1 MRKVLYALMGF
12 LLTFSA
18 LKADDFLEEANET
31 APAHLNHPMQ
41 DLNAIQ
47 GSFFDKNRSKMSNT
61 LNIDY
66 FQGQTYKIRLR
77 YAMAT
82 LLFFS
87 KPISDFVLGDK
98 VGFDA
103 KILESNDRILL
114 IKPLQIG
121 VDSNISVI
129 DNEGKIFSFYV
140 FSTTFTSSKHP
151 NLQVFIEDK
160 NYYSNAFLKPQKE
173 NKEKENKEKENKEKE
188 NKEKENKE
196 NTLENAPT
204 NNKPLKEEKE
214 ETKEKEEE
222 TITIGDNTNAMKIV
236 KKDIQKGYKALKSS
250 QKKWYCLWACSK
262 KSKLSLMPK
271 EIFNDKQFTYF
282 KFDKRLA
289 LSKFP
294 VVYKVVDGYDNPVNT
309 RIVGD
314 YIIAEDVSA
323 KWTLRLGK
331 DYLCIR
337 FVKRSKDE

>member
-1 MRKVLYALMGF
+1 MRKVLYALVGF
-12 LLTFSA
+12 LLVFSA

-31 APAHLNHPMQ
+31 APANLNHPMQ

-61 LNIDY
+61 LNVDY

-103 KILESNDRILL
+103 KILESNDRILF

-160 NYYSNAFLKPQKE
+160 NYYSNAFMKPQ
-173 NKEKENKEKENKEKE
+173 
-188 NKEKENKE
+188 NKE
-196 NTLENAPT
+196 NTLEKAPT

-214 ETKEKEEE
+214 EAKEEE

-236 KKDIQKGYKALKSS
+236 KKDIQKGYRALKSS
-250 QKKWYCLWACSK
+250 QRKWYCLGICSK
-262 KSKLSLMPK
+262 KSKLSLMPE

-282 KFDKRLA
+282 KFDKKLA

-294 VVYKVVDGYDNPVNT
+294 VIYKVVDGYDNPVNT

-337 FVKRSKDE
+337 FVKKGKDE

>member
-12 LLTFSA
+12 LLAFSV

-173 NKEKENKEKENKEKE
+173 NKENA
-188 NKEKENKE
+188 
-196 NTLENAPT
+196 LENAPT
-204 NNKPLKEEKE
+204 NDNKPLKEEPLKEERE

-250 QKKWYCLWACSK
+250 QRKWYCLWACSK

-294 VVYKVVDGYDNPVNT
+294 VIYKVVDGYDNPVNT

-314 YIIAEDVSA
+314 YIIAEDVST

-337 FVKRSKDE
+337 FVKRARDE

>member
-1 MRKVLYALMGF
+1 MRKVLCTLVGF
-12 LLTFSA
+12 LLVSSA

-31 APAHLNHPMQ
+31 APANLNHPMQ

-61 LNIDY
+61 LNVDY

-160 NYYSNAFLKPQKE
+160 NYYSNAFMKPQ
-173 NKEKENKEKENKEKE
+173 
-188 NKEKENKE
+188 NKE
-196 NTLENAPT
+196 NTLEKAPT
-204 NNKPLKEEKE
+204 NNNKPLKEEKE
-214 ETKEKEEE
+214 ETKEEE

-236 KKDIQKGYKALKSS
+236 KKDIQKGYRALKSS
-250 QKKWYCLWACSK
+250 QRKWYCLGICSK
-262 KSKLSLMPK
+262 KSKLSLMPE

-282 KFDKRLA
+282 KFDKKLA

-294 VVYKVVDGYDNPVNT
+294 VIYKVVDGYDNPVNT

-337 FVKRSKDE
+337 FIKKGKDE

>member
-1 MRKVLYALMGF
+1 MRKVLYALVSF
-12 LLTFSA
+12 LLAFSV

-129 DNEGKIFSFYV
+129 DSEGKIFSFYV

-160 NYYSNAFLKPQKE
+160 NYYSNAFLKPQ
-173 NKEKENKEKENKEKE
+173 
-188 NKEKENKE
+188 NKE
-196 NTLENAPT
+196 NALENAPT
-204 NNKPLKEEKE
+204 NNKPLKEEPLKEERE

-222 TITIGDNTNAMKIV
+222 TIIIGDNTNAMKIV

-250 QKKWYCLWACSK
+250 QRKWYCLWACSK

-314 YIIAEDVSA
+314 YIIAEDVST

-337 FVKRSKDE
+337 FVKRARDE

>member
-1 MRKVLYALMGF
+1 MRKVLCTLVGF
-12 LLTFSA
+12 LLVSGA

-31 APAHLNHPMQ
+31 APANLNHPMQ

-61 LNIDY
+61 LNVDY

-160 NYYSNAFLKPQKE
+160 NYYSNAFMKPQ
-173 NKEKENKEKENKEKE
+173 
-188 NKEKENKE
+188 NKE
-196 NTLENAPT
+196 NTLEKAPT

-214 ETKEKEEE
+214 ETKEEE

-236 KKDIQKGYKALKSS
+236 KKDIQKGYRALKSS
-250 QKKWYCLWACSK
+250 QRKWYCLGICSK
-262 KSKLSLMPK
+262 KSKFSLMPE

-282 KFDKRLA
+282 KFDKKLA

-294 VVYKVVDGYDNPVNT
+294 VIYKVVDGYDNPVNT

-337 FVKRSKDE
+337 FIKKGKDE

>member
-1 MRKVLYALMGF
+1 MRKVLCTLVGF
-12 LLTFSA
+12 LLVSSA

-31 APAHLNHPMQ
+31 APANLNHPMQ

-61 LNIDY
+61 LNVDY

-103 KILESNDRILL
+103 KILESNNRILL

-160 NYYSNAFLKPQKE
+160 NYYSNAFMKPQ
-173 NKEKENKEKENKEKE
+173 
-188 NKEKENKE
+188 NKE
-196 NTLENAPT
+196 NTLEKAPT

-214 ETKEKEEE
+214 ETKEEE

-236 KKDIQKGYKALKSS
+236 KKDIQKGYRALKSS
-250 QKKWYCLWACSK
+250 QKKWYCLGICSK
-262 KSKLSLMPK
+262 KSKLSLMPE

-282 KFDKRLA
+282 KFDKKLA

-294 VVYKVVDGYDNPVNT
+294 VIYKVVDGYDNPVNT

-337 FVKRSKDE
+337 FVKKGKDE

>member
-1 MRKVLYALMGF
+1 MRKFLYALMGF

-129 DNEGKIFSFYV
+129 DSEGKIFSFYV

-160 NYYSNAFLKPQKE
+160 NYYSNAFLKPQ
-173 NKEKENKEKENKEKE
+173 
-188 NKEKENKE
+188 NKE
-196 NTLENAPT
+196 NALENTLT
-204 NNKPLKEEKE
+204 NDNKPLKEEPLKEEKE

-250 QKKWYCLWACSK
+250 QRKWYCLGICSK

-294 VVYKVVDGYDNPVNT
+294 VIYKVVDGYDNPVNT

-337 FVKRSKDE
+337 FVKKGKDE

>member
-12 LLTFSA
+12 LLAFSA

-160 NYYSNAFLKPQKE
+160 NYYSNAFMKPQ
-173 NKEKENKEKENKEKE
+173 
-188 NKEKENKE
+188 NKE
-196 NTLENAPT
+196 NALENTPT
-204 NNKPLKEEKE
+204 NDNKPLKEEPLKEEKE

-250 QKKWYCLWACSK
+250 QRKWYCLWACSK
-262 KSKLSLMPK
+262 KSKLSLMPE

-282 KFDKRLA
+282 KFDKKLA

-294 VVYKVVDGYDNPVNT
+294 VIYKVVDGYDNPVNT

-337 FVKRSKDE
+337 FVKKGKDE

>member
-1 MRKVLYALMGF
+1 MRKVLCALVGF
-12 LLTFSA
+12 LLAFSA

-31 APAHLNHPMQ
+31 APANLNHPMQ

-103 KILESNDRILL
+103 KILESNDRILF

-160 NYYSNAFLKPQKE
+160 NYYSNAFMKPQ
-173 NKEKENKEKENKEKE
+173 
-188 NKEKENKE
+188 NKE
-196 NTLENAPT
+196 NTLEKAPT
-204 NNKPLKEEKE
+204 NNKPLTEEKE
-214 ETKEKEEE
+214 ETKEEE

-236 KKDIQKGYKALKSS
+236 KKDIQKGYRALKSS
-250 QKKWYCLWACSK
+250 QRKWYCLGICSK
-262 KSKLSLMPK
+262 KSKLSLMPE

-282 KFDKRLA
+282 KFDKKLA

-294 VVYKVVDGYDNPVNT
+294 VIYKVVDGYDNPVNT

-337 FVKRSKDE
+337 FVKKGKDE

>member
-1 MRKVLYALMGF
+1 MRKFLYALMGF
-12 LLTFSA
+12 LLAFSA

-173 NKEKENKEKENKEKE
+173 NKE
-188 NKEKENKE
+188 

-214 ETKEKEEE
+214 KTKEKEEE

-236 KKDIQKGYKALKSS
+236 KKDIQKGYRALKSS
-250 QKKWYCLWACSK
+250 QRKWYCLGICSK
-262 KSKLSLMPK
+262 KSKPSLMPK

-294 VVYKVVDGYDNPVNT
+294 VIYKVVDGYDNPVNT

-337 FVKRSKDE
+337 FVKKAKDE

>member
-12 LLTFSA
+12 LLAFSA

-160 NYYSNAFLKPQKE
+160 NYYSNAFIKPQKE
-173 NKEKENKEKENKEKE
+173 NMAENAPKD
-188 NKEKENKE
+188 
-196 NTLENAPT
+196 APT
-204 NNKPLKEEKE
+204 NNKPLKEEPLKEERE

-222 TITIGDNTNAMKIV
+222 TIIIGDNTNAMTIV
-236 KKDIQKGYKALKSS
+236 KKDIQKGYRALKSS
-250 QKKWYCLWACSK
+250 QRKWYCLGICSK

-294 VVYKVVDGYDNPVNT
+294 VIYKVVDGYDNPVNT

-314 YIIAEDVSA
+314 YIIAEDVST

-337 FVKRSKDE
+337 FVKKAKDE

>member
-1 MRKVLYALMGF
+1 MRKILCTLVGF
-12 LLTFSA
+12 LLVSSA

-31 APAHLNHPMQ
+31 APANLNHPMQ

-61 LNIDY
+61 LNVDY

-103 KILESNDRILL
+103 KILESNERILL

-129 DNEGKIFSFYV
+129 DSEGKIFSFYV

-173 NKEKENKEKENKEKE
+173 D
-188 NKEKENKE
+188 KE

-214 ETKEKEEE
+214 ETKEEE

-250 QKKWYCLWACSK
+250 QRKWYCLWACSK

-294 VVYKVVDGYDNPVNT
+294 VIYKVVDGYDNPVNT

-314 YIIAEDVSA
+314 YIIAEDVST

-337 FVKRSKDE
+337 FVKRGKDE

>member
-12 LLTFSA
+12 LLAFSV

-160 NYYSNAFLKPQKE
+160 NYYSNAFMKPQ
-173 NKEKENKEKENKEKE
+173 
-188 NKEKENKE
+188 NKE
-196 NTLENAPT
+196 NALENALENTPT
-204 NNKPLKEEKE
+204 NNKPLKEEPLKEEKE

-222 TITIGDNTNAMKIV
+222 TIIIGDNTNTMKIV
-236 KKDIQKGYKALKSS
+236 KKDIQKGYRALKSS
-250 QKKWYCLWACSK
+250 QRKWYCLGICSK
-262 KSKLSLMPK
+262 KSKLSLMPE

-282 KFDKRLA
+282 KFDKKLA

-294 VVYKVVDGYDNPVNT
+294 VIYKVVDGYDNPVNT

-337 FVKRSKDE
+337 FVKKGKDE

>member
-1 MRKVLYALMGF
+1 MRKFLYALMGF
-12 LLTFSA
+12 LLAFSV

-31 APAHLNHPMQ
+31 APVHLNHPMQ

-129 DNEGKIFSFYV
+129 DSEGKIFSFYV

-173 NKEKENKEKENKEKE
+173 NKE
-188 NKEKENKE
+188 

-204 NNKPLKEEKE
+204 NNKPLKEETLKEEKE

-236 KKDIQKGYKALKSS
+236 KKDIQKGYRALKSS
-250 QKKWYCLWACSK
+250 QRKWYCLWACSK
-262 KSKLSLMPK
+262 KSKLSLMPE

-282 KFDKRLA
+282 KFDKKLA

-294 VVYKVVDGYDNPVNT
+294 VIYKVVDGYDNPVNT

-314 YIIAEDVSA
+314 YIIAEDVST

-337 FVKRSKDE
+337 FVKKAKDE

>member
-1 MRKVLYALMGF
+1 MRKVLYALVGF
-12 LLTFSA
+12 LLAFSA

-31 APAHLNHPMQ
+31 APANLNHPMQ

-151 NLQVFIEDK
+151 NLQVFIDDK
-160 NYYSNAFLKPQKE
+160 NYYSNAFMKPQ
-173 NKEKENKEKENKEKE
+173 
-188 NKEKENKE
+188 NKE

-214 ETKEKEEE
+214 ETKEEE

-236 KKDIQKGYKALKSS
+236 KKDIQKGYRALKSS
-250 QKKWYCLWACSK
+250 QRKWYCLGICSK

-282 KFDKRLA
+282 KFDKKLA

-294 VVYKVVDGYDNPVNT
+294 VIYKVVDGYDNPVNT

-337 FVKRSKDE
+337 FVKKGKDE

>member
-12 LLTFSA
+12 LLAFSA
-18 LKADDFLEEANET
+18 LRADDFLEEANET
-31 APAHLNHPMQ
+31 TPANLNHPMQ

-160 NYYSNAFLKPQKE
+160 NYYSNAFIKPQKE
-173 NKEKENKEKENKEKE
+173 NQENMA
-188 NKEKENKE
+188 
-196 NTLENAPT
+196 ENAPKDAPT
-204 NNKPLKEEKE
+204 NNNKPLKEEKE

-250 QKKWYCLWACSK
+250 QRKWYCLGICSK

-294 VVYKVVDGYDNPVNT
+294 VIYKVVDGYDNPVNT

-337 FVKRSKDE
+337 FVKKAKDE

>member
-1 MRKVLYALMGF
+1 MRKVLCTLVGF
-12 LLTFSA
+12 LLVFSA

-31 APAHLNHPMQ
+31 APANLNHPMQ

-61 LNIDY
+61 LNVDY

-160 NYYSNAFLKPQKE
+160 NYYSNAFMKPQIQ
-173 NKEKENKEKENKEKE
+173 
-188 NKEKENKE
+188 E

-214 ETKEKEEE
+214 ETKEEE

-236 KKDIQKGYKALKSS
+236 KKDIQKGYRALKSS
-250 QKKWYCLWACSK
+250 QRKWYCLWICSK
-262 KSKLSLMPK
+262 KSKLSLMPE

-282 KFDKRLA
+282 KFDKKLA

-294 VVYKVVDGYDNPVNT
+294 VIYKVVDGYDNPVNT

-337 FVKRSKDE
+337 FIKKGKDE

>member
-1 MRKVLYALMGF
+1 MRKVLWGFVGF
-12 LLTFSA
+12 LLVFSA

-31 APAHLNHPMQ
+31 APANLNHPMQ

-129 DNEGKIFSFYV
+129 DSEGKIFSFYV

-160 NYYSNAFLKPQKE
+160 NYYTNAFIKPQKE
-173 NKEKENKEKENKEKE
+173 NQENMA
-188 NKEKENKE
+188 
-196 NTLENAPT
+196 ENAPKDAPK
-204 NNKPLKEEKE
+204 NNHKPLKE
-214 ETKEKEEE
+214 EKEEE

-250 QKKWYCLWACSK
+250 QRKWYCLWACSK
-262 KSKLSLMPK
+262 KSKLSLMPE

-294 VVYKVVDGYDNPVNT
+294 VIYKVVDGYDNPVNT

-337 FVKRSKDE
+337 FIKRSKGE

>member
-1 MRKVLYALMGF
+1 MRKVLYALVGF
-12 LLTFSA
+12 LLAFSA

-31 APAHLNHPMQ
+31 APTNLNHPMQ

-103 KILESNDRILL
+103 KILESNDHILL

-160 NYYSNAFLKPQKE
+160 NYYSNAFMKPQ
-173 NKEKENKEKENKEKE
+173 
-188 NKEKENKE
+188 NKE
-196 NTLENAPT
+196 NTLEKAHT

-214 ETKEKEEE
+214 ETKEEE

-236 KKDIQKGYKALKSS
+236 KKDIQKGYRALKSS
-250 QKKWYCLWACSK
+250 QRKWYCLGICSK
-262 KSKLSLMPK
+262 KSKLSLMPE

-282 KFDKRLA
+282 KFDKKLA

-294 VVYKVVDGYDNPVNT
+294 VIYKVVDGYDNPVNT

-337 FVKRSKDE
+337 FIKKGKDE

>member
-1 MRKVLYALMGF
+1 MRKVLYALVGF
-12 LLTFSA
+12 LLAFSA

-31 APAHLNHPMQ
+31 APANLNHPMQ

-160 NYYSNAFLKPQKE
+160 NYYSNAFMKPQ
-173 NKEKENKEKENKEKE
+173 
-188 NKEKENKE
+188 NKE
-196 NTLENAPT
+196 NALENAPT
-204 NNKPLKEEKE
+204 NDNKPLKEEPLKEERE
-214 ETKEKEEE
+214 ETKEKEEEE

-236 KKDIQKGYKALKSS
+236 KKDIQKGYRALKSS
-250 QKKWYCLWACSK
+250 QRKWYCLGICSK
-262 KSKLSLMPK
+262 KSKLSLMPE

-282 KFDKRLA
+282 KFDKKLA

-294 VVYKVVDGYDNPVNT
+294 VIYKVVDGYDNPVNT

-337 FVKRSKDE
+337 FVKKGKDE

>member
-1 MRKVLYALMGF
+1 MRKVLCALVGF
-12 LLTFSA
+12 LLVFSA

-31 APAHLNHPMQ
+31 APVNLNHPMQ

-61 LNIDY
+61 LNVDY

-129 DNEGKIFSFYV
+129 DNEGKVFSFYV

-160 NYYSNAFLKPQKE
+160 NYYSNAFMKPQIQ
-173 NKEKENKEKENKEKE
+173 
-188 NKEKENKE
+188 E
-196 NTLENAPT
+196 NTLEKAPI

-236 KKDIQKGYKALKSS
+236 KKDIQRGYRALKSS
-250 QKKWYCLWACSK
+250 QRKWYCLGICSK
-262 KSKLSLMPK
+262 KSKLSLMPE

-282 KFDKRLA
+282 KFDKKLA

-294 VVYKVVDGYDNPVNT
+294 VIYKVVDGYDNPVNT

-337 FVKRSKDE
+337 FIKRGKDE

>member
-1 MRKVLYALMGF
+1 MRKFLYALMGF
-12 LLTFSA
+12 LLAFSA

-129 DNEGKIFSFYV
+129 DSEGKIFSFYV

-173 NKEKENKEKENKEKE
+173 NKEKENKE
-188 NKEKENKE
+188 

-204 NNKPLKEEKE
+204 NNNKPLKEEPLKEEKE

-222 TITIGDNTNAMKIV
+222 TITIGDNTNAMKII

-250 QKKWYCLWACSK
+250 QRKWYCLGICSK

-294 VVYKVVDGYDNPVNT
+294 VIYKVVDGYDNPVNT

-314 YIIAEDVSA
+314 YIIAEDVST

-337 FVKRSKDE
+337 FVKRARDE

>member
-1 MRKVLYALMGF
+1 MRKVLWILMGF
-12 LLTFSA
+12 LLAFSV

-31 APAHLNHPMQ
+31 APVHLNHPMQ

-160 NYYSNAFLKPQKE
+160 NYYSNAFLKPQ
-173 NKEKENKEKENKEKE
+173 
-188 NKEKENKE
+188 NKE

-204 NNKPLKEEKE
+204 NNKPLKE
-214 ETKEKEEE
+214 EKEEE

-250 QKKWYCLWACSK
+250 QRKWYCLGICSK
-262 KSKLSLMPK
+262 KSKPSLMPE

-282 KFDKRLA
+282 KFDKKLA

-294 VVYKVVDGYDNPVNT
+294 VIYKVVDGYDNPVNT

-337 FVKRSKDE
+337 FIKKGKDE

>member
-12 LLTFSA
+12 LLAFSA
-18 LKADDFLEEANET
+18 LRADDFLEEANET
-31 APAHLNHPMQ
+31 APVHLNHPMQ

-129 DNEGKIFSFYV
+129 DSEGKIFSFYV

-173 NKEKENKEKENKEKE
+173 NKENKED
-188 NKEKENKE
+188 
-196 NTLENAPT
+196 TLENAPT

-236 KKDIQKGYKALKSS
+236 KKDIQKGYRALKSS
-250 QKKWYCLWACSK
+250 QRKWYCLGICSK

-294 VVYKVVDGYDNPVNT
+294 VIYKVVDGYDNPVNT

-314 YIIAEDVSA
+314 YIIAEDVST

-337 FVKRSKDE
+337 FVKRAKDE

>member
-1 MRKVLYALMGF
+1 MRKFLYALMGF
-12 LLTFSA
+12 LLAFSV

-31 APAHLNHPMQ
+31 APVHLNHPMQ

-129 DNEGKIFSFYV
+129 DSEGKIFSFYV

-160 NYYSNAFLKPQKE
+160 NYYSNAFLKPQ
-173 NKEKENKEKENKEKE
+173 
-188 NKEKENKE
+188 NKE
-196 NTLENAPT
+196 NMAENAPKDAPT

-214 ETKEKEEE
+214 ETKEEE

-250 QKKWYCLWACSK
+250 QRKWYCLWACSK

-282 KFDKRLA
+282 KFDKKLA

-294 VVYKVVDGYDNPVNT
+294 VIYKVVDGYDNPVNT

-314 YIIAEDVSA
+314 YIIAEDVST

-337 FVKRSKDE
+337 FVKKAKDE

>member
-1 MRKVLYALMGF
+1 MRKVLYALVGF
-12 LLTFSA
+12 LLAFSA

-31 APAHLNHPMQ
+31 APANLNHPMQ

-103 KILESNDRILL
+103 KILESNDRILF

-160 NYYSNAFLKPQKE
+160 NYYSNAFMKPQ
-173 NKEKENKEKENKEKE
+173 
-188 NKEKENKE
+188 NKE

-204 NNKPLKEEKE
+204 NNNKPLKEEKE
-214 ETKEKEEE
+214 ETKEEE

-236 KKDIQKGYKALKSS
+236 KKDIQKGYRALKSS
-250 QKKWYCLWACSK
+250 QRKWYCLGICSK
-262 KSKLSLMPK
+262 KSKLSLMPE

-282 KFDKRLA
+282 KFDKKLA

-294 VVYKVVDGYDNPVNT
+294 VIYKVVDGYDNPVNT

-337 FVKRSKDE
+337 FIKKGKDE

>member
-1 MRKVLYALMGF
+1 MRKVLWGFVGF
-12 LLTFSA
+12 LLVFSA

-31 APAHLNHPMQ
+31 APANLNHPMQ

-103 KILESNDRILL
+103 KILESNDHILL

-129 DNEGKIFSFYV
+129 DSEGKIFSFYV

-160 NYYSNAFLKPQKE
+160 NYYTNAFIKPQKE
-173 NKEKENKEKENKEKE
+173 NQENMA
-188 NKEKENKE
+188 
-196 NTLENAPT
+196 ENAPKDAPK
-204 NNKPLKEEKE
+204 NNHKPLKEEKE

-222 TITIGDNTNAMKIV
+222 TIIIGDNTNAMKII

-250 QKKWYCLWACSK
+250 QRKWYCLWACSK

-294 VVYKVVDGYDNPVNT
+294 VIYKVVDGYDNPVNT

-337 FVKRSKDE
+337 FVKRSKGE

>member
-12 LLTFSA
+12 LLAFSA
-18 LKADDFLEEANET
+18 LRADDFLEEANET

-129 DNEGKIFSFYV
+129 DSEGKIFSFYV

-173 NKEKENKEKENKEKE
+173 NKE
-188 NKEKENKE
+188 

-222 TITIGDNTNAMKIV
+222 TIIIGDNTNAMKIV
-236 KKDIQKGYKALKSS
+236 KKDIQKGYRALKSS
-250 QKKWYCLWACSK
+250 QRKWYCLGICSK

-337 FVKRSKDE
+337 FVKKARDE

>member
-12 LLTFSA
+12 LLAFSA

-129 DNEGKIFSFYV
+129 DSEGKIFSFYV

-160 NYYSNAFLKPQKE
+160 NYYSNAFLKPQ
-173 NKEKENKEKENKEKE
+173 
-188 NKEKENKE
+188 KENKE

-250 QKKWYCLWACSK
+250 QRKWYCLWACSK

-314 YIIAEDVSA
+314 YIIAEDVST

-337 FVKRSKDE
+337 FVKRGRDE

>member
-1 MRKVLYALMGF
+1 MRKVLYTLMGF
-12 LLTFSA
+12 LLAFSV

-31 APAHLNHPMQ
+31 APTNLNHPMQ

-151 NLQVFIEDK
+151 NLQVFIDDK
-160 NYYSNAFLKPQKE
+160 NYYSNAFMKPQNKE
-173 NKEKENKEKENKEKE
+173 NN
-188 NKEKENKE
+188 KENKE

-214 ETKEKEEE
+214 EAKEEE
-222 TITIGDNTNAMKIV
+222 TITIGDNTNVMKIV
-236 KKDIQKGYKALKSS
+236 KKDIQKGYRALKSS
-250 QKKWYCLWACSK
+250 QRKWYCLGICSK
-262 KSKLSLMPK
+262 KSKPSLMPE

-282 KFDKRLA
+282 KFDKKLA

-294 VVYKVVDGYDNPVNT
+294 VIYKVVDGYDNPVNT

-337 FVKRSKDE
+337 FVKKAKDE

>member
-1 MRKVLYALMGF
+1 MRKVLYALVGF
-12 LLTFSA
+12 LLVFSA
-18 LKADDFLEEANET
+18 LKSDDFLEEANET
-31 APAHLNHPMQ
+31 APANLNHPMQ

-129 DNEGKIFSFYV
+129 DNEGKVFSFYV

-160 NYYSNAFLKPQKE
+160 NYYSNAFMKPQ
-173 NKEKENKEKENKEKE
+173 
-188 NKEKENKE
+188 NKE
-196 NTLENAPT
+196 NTLEKAPT
-204 NNKPLKEEKE
+204 NNKHLKEEKE
-214 ETKEKEEE
+214 ETKEEEE

-236 KKDIQKGYKALKSS
+236 KKDIQKGYRALKSS
-250 QKKWYCLWACSK
+250 QRKWYCLGICSK
-262 KSKLSLMPK
+262 KSKLSLMPE

-282 KFDKRLA
+282 KFDKKLA

-294 VVYKVVDGYDNPVNT
+294 VIYKVVDGYDNPVNT

-337 FVKRSKDE
+337 FVKKGKDE

>member
-1 MRKVLYALMGF
+1 MRKVLYALVGF
-12 LLTFSA
+12 LLAFSA

-31 APAHLNHPMQ
+31 APTNLNHPMQ

-61 LNIDY
+61 LNVDY

-129 DNEGKIFSFYV
+129 DNEGKVFSFYV

-160 NYYSNAFLKPQKE
+160 NYYSNAFMKPQ
-173 NKEKENKEKENKEKE
+173 
-188 NKEKENKE
+188 NKE
-196 NTLENAPT
+196 NTLEKVPT
-204 NNKPLKEEKE
+204 NNNKPLKEEKE
-214 ETKEKEEE
+214 ESKEEE

-236 KKDIQKGYKALKSS
+236 KKDIQKGYRALKSS
-250 QKKWYCLWACSK
+250 QRKWYCLGICSK
-262 KSKLSLMPK
+262 KSKLSLMPE

-282 KFDKRLA
+282 KFDKKLA

-294 VVYKVVDGYDNPVNT
+294 VIYKVVDGYDNPVNT

-337 FVKRSKDE
+337 FVKKGKDE

>member
-1 MRKVLYALMGF
+1 MRKVLYALVGF
-12 LLTFSA
+12 LLVFST

-31 APAHLNHPMQ
+31 APVNLNHPMQ

-103 KILESNDRILL
+103 KILESNDRILF

-160 NYYSNAFLKPQKE
+160 NYYSNAFMKPQ
-173 NKEKENKEKENKEKE
+173 
-188 NKEKENKE
+188 NKE
-196 NTLENAPT
+196 NTLEKVPT
-204 NNKPLKEEKE
+204 NNNKPLKEEKE
-214 ETKEKEEE
+214 ETKEEE

-250 QKKWYCLWACSK
+250 QRKWYCLGICSK

-294 VVYKVVDGYDNPVNT
+294 VIYKVVDGYDNPVNT

-337 FVKRSKDE
+337 FVKKAKDE

>member
-1 MRKVLYALMGF
+1 MRKFLYALMGF

-129 DNEGKIFSFYV
+129 DSEGKIFSFYV

-160 NYYSNAFLKPQKE
+160 NYYSNAFLKPQ
-173 NKEKENKEKENKEKE
+173 
-188 NKEKENKE
+188 KENKE

-250 QKKWYCLWACSK
+250 QRKWYCLGICSK

-294 VVYKVVDGYDNPVNT
+294 VIYKVVDGYDNPVNT

-337 FVKRSKDE
+337 FVKKAKDE

>member
-12 LLTFSA
+12 LLAFSA

-31 APAHLNHPMQ
+31 APANLNHPMQ

-160 NYYSNAFLKPQKE
+160 NYYSNAFMKPQ
-173 NKEKENKEKENKEKE
+173 N
-188 NKEKENKE
+188 KENKE

-214 ETKEKEEE
+214 EAKEEE

-236 KKDIQKGYKALKSS
+236 KKDIQKGYRALKSS
-250 QKKWYCLWACSK
+250 QRKWYCLGICSK
-262 KSKLSLMPK
+262 KSKPSLMPE

-282 KFDKRLA
+282 KFDKKLA

-294 VVYKVVDGYDNPVNT
+294 VIYKVVDGYDNPVNT

-314 YIIAEDVSA
+314 YIIAEDISA

-337 FVKRSKDE
+337 FVKKGKDE

>member
-1 MRKVLYALMGF
+1 MRKVLYALVGF
-12 LLTFSA
+12 LLAFSA

-31 APAHLNHPMQ
+31 APANLNHPMQ

-61 LNIDY
+61 LNVDY

-121 VDSNISVI
+121 VDSNVSVI
-129 DNEGKIFSFYV
+129 DNEGKVFSFYV

-160 NYYSNAFLKPQKE
+160 NYYSNAFMKPQ
-173 NKEKENKEKENKEKE
+173 
-188 NKEKENKE
+188 NKE
-196 NTLENAPT
+196 NTLEKAPT
-204 NNKPLKEEKE
+204 NNNKPLKEEKE
-214 ETKEKEEE
+214 ETKEEE

-236 KKDIQKGYKALKSS
+236 KKDIQKGYRALKSS
-250 QKKWYCLWACSK
+250 QRKWYCLWICSK

-282 KFDKRLA
+282 KFDKKLA

-337 FVKRSKDE
+337 FIKKGKDE

>member
-1 MRKVLYALMGF
+1 MRKFLYALMGF

-129 DNEGKIFSFYV
+129 DSEGKIFSFYV

-160 NYYSNAFLKPQKE
+160 NYYSNAFLKPQ
-173 NKEKENKEKENKEKE
+173 
-188 NKEKENKE
+188 NKE
-196 NTLENAPT
+196 NALENTPT
-204 NNKPLKEEKE
+204 NNKPLKEEPLKE

-236 KKDIQKGYKALKSS
+236 KKDIQKGYRALKSS
-250 QKKWYCLWACSK
+250 QRKWYCLWICSK
-262 KSKLSLMPK
+262 KSKSSLMPK

-294 VVYKVVDGYDNPVNT
+294 VIYKVVDGYDNPVNT

-314 YIIAEDVSA
+314 YIIAEDVST

-337 FVKRSKDE
+337 FVKKAKDE

>member
-1 MRKVLYALMGF
+1 MRKVLWILMGF
-12 LLTFSA
+12 LLAFSV

-129 DNEGKIFSFYV
+129 DSEGKIFSFYV

-173 NKEKENKEKENKEKE
+173 NKE
-188 NKEKENKE
+188 

-204 NNKPLKEEKE
+204 NNKPLKEETLKEEKE

-236 KKDIQKGYKALKSS
+236 KKDIQKGYRALKSS
-250 QKKWYCLWACSK
+250 QRKWYCLGICSK
-262 KSKLSLMPK
+262 KSKLSLMPE

-294 VVYKVVDGYDNPVNT
+294 VIYKVVDGYDNPVNT

-337 FVKRSKDE
+337 FVKRAKDE

>member
-1 MRKVLYALMGF
+1 MRKFLYALMGF
-12 LLTFSA
+12 LLAFSA

-31 APAHLNHPMQ
+31 APANLNHPMQ

-129 DNEGKIFSFYV
+129 DNEGKVFSFYV

-160 NYYSNAFLKPQKE
+160 NYYSNAFMKPQ
-173 NKEKENKEKENKEKE
+173 
-188 NKEKENKE
+188 NKE

-204 NNKPLKEEKE
+204 NNKPLKEEPLKEEKE

-236 KKDIQKGYKALKSS
+236 KKDIQKGYRALKSS
-250 QKKWYCLWACSK
+250 QRKWYCLWACSK
-262 KSKLSLMPK
+262 KSKPSLMPE

-282 KFDKRLA
+282 KFDKKLA

-294 VVYKVVDGYDNPVNT
+294 VIYKVVDGYDNPVNT

-337 FVKRSKDE
+337 FVKKGKDE

>member
-1 MRKVLYALMGF
+1 MRKFLYALMGF

-129 DNEGKIFSFYV
+129 DSEGKIFSFYV

-173 NKEKENKEKENKEKE
+173 NKE
-188 NKEKENKE
+188 

-204 NNKPLKEEKE
+204 NNKPLKEEPLKEKKE

-236 KKDIQKGYKALKSS
+236 KKDIQKGYRALKSS
-250 QKKWYCLWACSK
+250 QRKWYCLGICSK

-294 VVYKVVDGYDNPVNT
+294 VIYKVVDGYDNPVNT

-337 FVKRSKDE
+337 FVKKGKDE